1 MKTTFTVL
9 LLLIV
14 IDWMIFN
21 QAHASRDY
29 STPPAPVISTG
40 LSNRYGP
47 GTALAAASGTCVKD
61 WNVGIQKC
69 ISWAMIDID
78 NESAVHGFGG
88 GLTTRLDQFSI
99 HFWGGIED
107 ISGDNTTILFTGSV
121 NFR

>member
-1 MKTTFTVL
+1 MKTTLAVL
-9 LLLIV
+9 LILT
-14 IDWMIFN
+14 MIQQSIFSL
-21 QAHASRDY
+21 AYADRSY
-29 STPPAPVISTG
+29 TPPPAPVINTG

-61 WNVGIQKC
+61 WNVGWQKC
-69 ISWAMIDID
+69 ISWAMVDPEGID
-78 NESAVHGFGG
+78 AVHGFGG

-107 ISGDNTTILFTGSV
+107 ISGDETTILFTGSI